1 MSQQI
6 NLYEARLRPRHL
18 LLTGQRLAIA
28 LVAVL
33 VLTGGLAFFVRSQAD
48 QVGAEVVRG
57 QAEVK
62 ALQDKH
68 DALVRQL
75 AERKIPAALQIE
87 LDNARAMQGV
97 RKEVVAL
104 LDSGK
109 LGHTDGFSKVF
120 YGFSRQATGDLW
132 LSGFTVSLGG
142 QEIEIRGKL
151 LDAAK
156 LPGYVQRLGLDPAF
170 QGRRFA
176 ALTMDSVDP
185 VEVKPGVVASVVP
198 VTPVQTATPRLPRHV
213 EFVLRS
219 EHGGEP
225 DKSVEGRK

>member
-18 LLTGQRLAIA
+18 LLTGQRLAVA

-33 VLTGGLAFFVRSQAD
+33 VLAGGLAFLARGQAG
-48 QVGAEVVRG
+48 QAGAEVIRG

-62 ALQDKH
+62 ALQEKH
-68 DALVRQL
+68 DALVRQM
-75 AERKIPAALQIE
+75 AERKIPAALQNE
-87 LDNARAMQGV
+87 LDNARAMQSV

-109 LGHTDGFSKVF
+109 LGHTDGFSKIF

-132 LSGFTVSLGG
+132 LTGFAVSLGG

-185 VEVKPGVVASVVP
+185 AEVKPGAVASVVP
-198 VTPVQTATPRLPRHV
+198 VASAQAVPLRLPRHV

-225 DKSVEGRK
+225 DKSTEGRK